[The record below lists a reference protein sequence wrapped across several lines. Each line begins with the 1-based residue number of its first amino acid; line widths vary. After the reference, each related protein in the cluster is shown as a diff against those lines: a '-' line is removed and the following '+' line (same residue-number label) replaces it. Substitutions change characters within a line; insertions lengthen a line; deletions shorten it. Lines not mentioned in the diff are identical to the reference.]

1 MRKLCSTDDKT
12 PLDVFWQHW
21 QDVIS
26 LVIQGVGGGLAS
38 NEAAEGTNARL
49 VSEPFCI
56 PQRLSPLLISIY
68 IK

>member
-1 MRKLCSTDDKT
+1 MRELCSTNNKT
-12 PLDVFWQHW
+12 QLDVFW

-38 NEAAEGTNARL
+38 SEAAAGNDASL

-56 PQRLSPLLISIY
+56 PMRLSPLQISINL
-68 IK
+68 K